1 MESKM
6 SDFRQRLTEMRQN
19 WNALKPT
26 KTAVF
31 WIAVAT
37 VILTMYV
44 GFARAGW
51 MTNGTAQKQ
60 AETRAQTAV
69 IARLAPI
76 CVAQFDQDPQK
87 DDKLVEFQDLN
98 TTTQRAN
105 FVIAQ
110 GWATMP
116 DEITPDSKVASECAN
131 QIRSLDE

>member
-6 SDFRQRLTEMRQN
+6 SDFRQRFNEMRQN
-19 WNALKPT
+19 WNELKAT

-31 WIAVAT
+31 WIAVGT

-51 MTNGTAQKQ
+51 MTDGTAEKQ

-76 CVAQFDQDPQK
+76 CVAQFDLDPQK

-98 TTTQRAN
+98 TSTQRAN

-116 DEITPDSKVASECAN
+116 DELTPDSKVASECAN
-131 QIRSLDE
+131 QIKSMDE